1 MKTIF
6 FILMFIPHIAFSSKL
21 PQRLKDIISIKDVRS
36 NPIIGYGVVIGLNG
50 TGDSGG
56 DLINNSMKQ
65 LFLKLGLNPK
75 NEVASKNVASVIVT
89 SKLPPFARIGQKIDA
104 KVSSIG
110 NASSLAGGTLLIT
123 PLKGGDG
130 KIYGIANGSVS
141 IGGLTK
147 GKKFPTIALL
157 PNGVVVE
164 KEIKNN
170 FNNKKSVRFSLN
182 NSDFTTAARIEQIIN
197 QELGGKFAS
206 AKDSTTIDLMIP
218 IMYQRNIVKLM
229 AIIENF
235 KVYTDQKAKIIINER
250 TGTIVAGGDVMIKE
264 VAIGHGDL
272 TIEIGKKSKKDNKES
287 TIYHMEEGTNLKD
300 LAKGLNAF
308 GVTPEDI
315 IAILQALKRNGAL
328 IGEIEVI

>member
-1 MKTIF
+1 MKIIF
-6 FILMFIPHIAFSSKL
+6 FILMLIPQIALSSKV

-50 TGDSGG
+50 TGDSSG

-65 LFLKLGLNPK
+65 LFMKLGLNPK

-89 SKLPPFARIGQKIDA
+89 AKLPPFARIGQKIDA

-157 PNGVVVE
+157 PSGVVVE
-164 KEIKNN
+164 KEIKND

-272 TIEIGKKSKKDNKES
+272 TIEVGKKSKKDNKKS

-315 IAILQALKRNGAL
+315 ISILQALKRNGAL